1 MRGFGFGATSVEL
14 LVSESEEAFSSSLV
28 RTHLK
33 DGNPTRAALLLG
45 RYWEIEGRIQEG
57 QKKGR
62 TIGFPTANIA
72 LGETLHPAYGVYA
85 VRAGIESERDI
96 AWYDGVA
103 NLGLR
108 PTVDG
113 KVPLLEVNL
122 FDFSEDIY
130 GNHMRVALVEHLRP
144 EIKFSGLEELK
155 NQITLDSA
163 KARDIL
169 RLEDWDAD
177 WPASGFLPQK
187 PEI

>member
-1 MRGFGFGATSVEL
+1 M
-14 LVSESEEAFSSSLV
+14 
-28 RTHLK
+28 
-33 DGNPTRAALLLG
+33 
-45 RYWEIEGRIQEG
+45 
-57 QKKGR
+57 
-62 TIGFPTANIA
+62 
-72 LGETLHPAYGVYA
+72 GETLHPAYGVYA

-113 KVPLLEVNL
+113 KVPLLEVHL
-122 FDFSEDIY
+122 FDFAEDIY
-130 GNHMRVALVEHLRP
+130 GSHMRVALVEHLRP